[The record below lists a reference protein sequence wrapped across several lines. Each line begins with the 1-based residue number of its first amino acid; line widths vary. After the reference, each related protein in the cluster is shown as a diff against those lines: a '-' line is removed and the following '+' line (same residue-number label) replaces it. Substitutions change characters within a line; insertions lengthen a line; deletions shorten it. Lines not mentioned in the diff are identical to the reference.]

1 MSLLSGSVV
10 FLHLCVL
17 LVGSPRSHSR
27 DSVCP
32 HTLENHTWT
41 QGGLVTTRPRRST
54 PGPLEWNRNKLKQYS
69 TSMGSGSYAG
79 PRPAFFPIPSQSCL
93 TACASWW
100 SPP

>member
-1 MSLLSGSVV
+1 MSLLSGSVVV

-54 PGPLEWNRNKLKQYS
+54 PGPLEWNRKS
-69 TSMGSGSYAG
+69 V
-79 PRPAFFPIPSQSCL
+79 PRQDLPNEV
-93 TACASWW
+93 
-100 SPP
+100 PPLIKNSAN